1 MMLPYFDDL
10 TPLKVDVGNY
20 LVYKLLAFD
29 QRFALGEIGIQ
40 FVMKIKGFSKPQA
53 FHLAFKLI
61 EFYEKIH
68 PP

>member
-10 TPLKVDVGNY
+10 LPLQVDVGNY
-20 LVYKLLAFD
+20 LVYKLLTFD

-53 FHLAFKLI
+53 FHLAFKLV
-61 EFYEKIH
+61 EWYEKRVPH
-68 PP
+68 